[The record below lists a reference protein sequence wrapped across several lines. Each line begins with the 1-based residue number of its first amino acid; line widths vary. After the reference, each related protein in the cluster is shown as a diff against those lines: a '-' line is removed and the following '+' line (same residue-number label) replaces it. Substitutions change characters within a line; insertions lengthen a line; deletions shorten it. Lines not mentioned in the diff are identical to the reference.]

1 MSDLSTADVIVEE
14 YLKPGTKVEVR
25 SRFDGRWS
33 RGFEVA
39 EVLDRAYR
47 VRRLSDG
54 SLLPA
59 DFVEDE
65 VRAERK
71 RQGLWWY

>member
-1 MSDLSTADVIVEE
+1 MSDLSTADLIVEA

-25 SRFDGRWS
+25 SRFEGRWS

-39 EVLDRAYR
+39 EVLDRAYKI
-47 VRRLSDG
+47 RRMSDG
-54 SLLPA
+54 SLLPT
-59 DFVEDE
+59 DFEQDD